1 MQGEIIQEKTR
12 IRVFAKEEVKYAVLE
27 ISPSRMTSNQNVK
40 WLVAE
45 FARLFRPLERRI
57 NLTGGCLTYT
67 PEYNIWW
74 EVFLHKGQIHF
85 YLVVPDRENI
95 KESITRQVMKVW
107 KQCNVR
113 EVNNYLQEF
122 DIDNTDITH
131 LTMEHNSLLSL
142 NTAKD
147 SYSPLDSFLNAK
159 HFLKEDDMALL
170 QIGLRPQSNSW
181 NHTAR
186 DSLDRM
192 KKSGIIPRKKGKKV
206 TFKEVMNQSLYVV
219 GMVAEELMNLLGDL
233 VIPGWENNRELAEMN
248 KTKYGDLENKS
259 TSFKT
264 RSEAFQANIRV
275 VAKSEDKERRQSLI
289 RAISGGF
296 DPLEADNKLVE
307 EKITNPRVKKK
318 ELKKVTERKMSVH
331 LNGDYLC
338 SLELAKIMQVP
349 DQKSQ
354 IEHYNELSLV
364 QHRGETDVPKEI
376 FEDDGGIPFATYEDN
391 DGEHKLVYFSGKNP
405 NLLCMPRVV
414 IGEPGSGK
422 TTFAVSFALDAFNRG
437 YGVFLID
444 AADGKSVQRVLDRI
458 SPDQRHRVRIVDLL
472 NSEMPM
478 GIGWN
483 EIFRGRNTDVV
494 EDLVVEEILA
504 YIELVSGNALN
515 MRARVWVENAV
526 KAVFVTPDATLQD
539 VENMLNNAEF
549 RASIIP
555 TIEDPELRADW
566 ENYHDGFKKEE
577 RATIY
582 DEAFR
587 RLAPVMR
594 KKALKNFILQ
604 KPKKDENGDYL
615 FDIRKWMD
623 EGCMVLVRANETLGE
638 NIQTALVSFL
648 IAKFNLAIISRED
661 IINEDD
667 RKPCFLLLDE
677 PDHYIKGSERWR
689 NMLTRYRKY
698 RCGLIFMF
706 HGWEQLKKTDRDLP
720 KMIRKAGPHYLIFQ
734 TDEDNLEELKS
745 VIQPEFKISDIAKGM
760 PKQHLVVKLKMYS
773 AKGEATP
780 AFMAKAIDMAENRY
794 DRFNND
800 DLFPKCAELLGRPK
814 LEVMDEIFRY
824 KTSGEFGMHDVLTPE
839 NGSEDEEMIS
849 QPKSFDDEEER
860 KSTRKSLEKEIENYL
875 EKCEANGEEPDLDII
890 DIMDDIIEEG

>member
-1 MQGEIIQEKTR
+1 MQEAIQQEKTK
-12 IRVFAKEEVKYAVLE
+12 IKVFAKDEVEYAVLE
-27 ISPSRMTSNQNVK
+27 ISPSKMTSNQNVK
-40 WLVAE
+40 WLITE
-45 FARLFRPLERRI
+45 FARLFRPLDRRI
-57 NLTGGCLTYT
+57 NLTGGGIRYT
-67 PEYNIWW
+67 PEFNVWW
-74 EVFLHKGQIHF
+74 EVFIYKGEIHF
-85 YLVVPDRENI
+85 YLIVPDREDI
-95 KESITRQVMKVW
+95 KESLTRQVMKTW
-107 KQCNVR
+107 KKCNVR
-113 EVNNYLQEF
+113 EIKDYMPTFEAEK
-122 DIDNTDITH
+122 TDITN
-131 LTMEHNSLLSL
+131 LTLKHNAVLSL
-142 NTAKD
+142 DTNKPQ
-147 SYSPLDSFLNAK
+147 YSPLDSFLNAK

-181 NHTAR
+181 NNTAK
-186 DSLDRM
+186 DNLDRI
-192 KKSGIIPRKKGKKV
+192 KKSGIVPRKKGKKF
-206 TFKEVMNQSLYVV
+206 TLKEFLSQSLFVV

-233 VIPGWENNRELAEMN
+233 IIPGWEDNRALAEMS
-248 KTKYGDLENKS
+248 KTMHGDIDTKS
-259 TSFKT
+259 TPLKV
-264 RSEAFQANIRV
+264 RADNFQTNLRV
-275 VAKSEDKERRQSLI
+275 IAQSDNRERRQSMI

-296 DPLEADNKLVE
+296 DPLEGDNKLVE
-307 EKITNPRVKKK
+307 EPVTKGKEK
-318 ELKKVTERKMSVH
+318 ELKKVTERKMTVRM
-331 LNGDYLC
+331 NGDYLC
-338 SLELAKIMQVP
+338 SLELAKIIQVP
-349 DQKSQ
+349 DQKAQ

-364 QHRGETDVPKEI
+364 QHRGEADVPKEI
-376 FEDDGGIPFATYEDN
+376 FKDDGGIPFATYEDN
-391 DGEHKLVYFSGKNP
+391 DGEHKVVYFSGKNP

-458 SPDQRHRVRIVDLL
+458 TPAQREKVRIVDLL

-478 GIGWN
+478 GLGWN

-515 MRARVWVENAV
+515 MRAKVWVENAV

-539 VENMLNNAEF
+539 VENMISNAGY
-549 RASIIP
+549 RAKIIP

-566 ENYHDGFKKEE
+566 ENFHDRYTKED

-604 KPKKDENGDYL
+604 KPKKDEAGDYL
-615 FDIRKWMD
+615 FDIRRWMD

-661 IINEDD
+661 IIDEDD

-698 RCGLIFMF
+698 RCGLVFMF

-745 VIQPEFKISDIAKGM
+745 VIQPEFKIADIAKGM
-760 PKQHLVVKLKMYS
+760 PKQHLIVKLKMYS
-773 AKGEATP
+773 DKGEATP

-794 DRFNND
+794 PKFPNN

-814 LEVMDEIFRY
+814 KEVMEEIFRY
-824 KTSGEFGMHDVLTPE
+824 KNSGDIDP
-839 NGSEDEEMIS
+839 SEILMASSSEES
-849 QPKSFDDEEER
+849 EELLEEVKTFDDEEER
-860 KSTRKSLEKEIENYL
+860 NSRRKSLEKEVEKYL
-875 EKCEANGEEPDLDII
+875 ETCEANDMEPDPEILE
-890 DIMDDIIEEG
+890 IMDDLMEEG